1 MLIRRRRHPWYN
13 YRYNCKWSKCVG
25 TKILVVIAAV
35 ALIALVIG
43 AVMVMKGSSG
53 GSAAKTATPKPAA
66 SGAVKAAET
75 GKLQVTDETTG
86 TGDESVAGKSVTVN
100 YTGTLQDGTVF
111 DSTAKEG
118 GKPFTFTLG
127 GGQVIKGW
135 DQGVVGMKVG
145 GKRKLVIP
153 PDLGYGSQ
161 GAGSSIP
168 PNATLT
174 FEIELLKVAD
184 ASSSSAGQ

>member
-1 MLIRRRRHPWYN
+1 MAM
-13 YRYNCKWSKCVG
+13 
-25 TKILVVIAAV
+25 KILVVIASVAVV
-35 ALIALVIG
+35 ALIVG
-43 AVMVMKGSSG
+43 AVIVLGNKDSSNPANSPSSSVSGSS
-53 GSAAKTATPKPAA
+53 AP
-66 SGAVKAAET
+66 SGN
-75 GKLQVTDETTG
+75 LQVTDETVG
-86 TGDESVAGKSVTVN
+86 TGDEAVAGKSVSVT

-111 DSTAKEG
+111 DASSKHG
-118 GKPFTFTLG
+118 NQPFTFTLG

-174 FEIELLKVAD
+174 FEIQLLSVSDPSPSPSPA
-184 ASSSSAGQ
+184 Q

>member
-1 MLIRRRRHPWYN
+1 
-13 YRYNCKWSKCVG
+13 
-25 TKILVVIAAV
+25 
-35 ALIALVIG
+35 
-43 AVMVMKGSSG
+43 MKGSSG
-53 GSAAKTATPKPAA
+53 GSAAKTATPKPSA
-66 SGAVKAAET
+66 SGDVKAAAT
-75 GKLQVTDETTG
+75 KLEVTDEKVG
-86 TGDESVAGKSVTVN
+86 TGDEAVAGKSVTVN

-118 GKPFTFTLG
+118 GQPFSFTLG

-174 FEIELLKVAD
+174 FEITLLKVAD
-184 ASSSSAGQ
+184 ASPSPAAAQ